1 MTESTGGFP
10 PIDNSRFDLGDGSTG
25 LLLLH
30 GYTSSP
36 AVVRPM
42 GEYLAEKGLRVV
54 APLLP
59 GHGTSPADLNKR
71 TWRELADFAAEELY
85 ELQAQCDRVFI
96 GGLSMGGLI
105 SLYLGQR
112 CTGIT
117 GLIPMAAAIYAKST
131 MRYLLPIV
139 RRIISTLPK
148 SKDPSI
154 SIEDLSCAPLLW
166 TYDHQALHFVAQL
179 FALMEVVRE
188 GIAKLDQP
196 LLIFQ
201 GAHDK
206 TVPMKAAWE
215 IAEQSSSHDTELV
228 VLPHSGHCLTIDG
241 ERRQVFE
248 KSWQWIQRL
257 S

>member
-1 MTESTGGFP
+1 MTEENTGHP
-10 PIDNSRFDLGDGSTG
+10 KIDNSRFNLGEGSTG
-25 LLLLH
+25 ILLLH

-42 GEYLAEKGLRVV
+42 GEYLAGQGMRVV

-59 GHGTSPADLNKR
+59 GHGTSPEDLNKR
-71 TWRELADFAAEELY
+71 TWRELADAAADELY
-85 ELQAQCDRVFI
+85 ALQAQCDRVFV
-96 GGLSMGGLI
+96 GGLSMGGLL
-105 SLYLGQR
+105 SLHLGQR
-112 CTGIT
+112 CTGIH
-117 GLIPMAAAIYAKST
+117 GLIPMAAALYAKSA

-166 TYDHQALHFVAQL
+166 TYDDQALHFVAQL
-179 FALMEVVRE
+179 FELMEEVRRD
-188 GIAKLDQP
+188 IHKLDQP

-201 GAHDK
+201 GEHDK

-215 IAEQSSSHDTELV
+215 IAEKSSSHDTELV

-241 ERRQVFE
+241 ERQQVFE

>member
-1 MTESTGGFP
+1 MTSAQHPG
-10 PIDNSRFDLGDGSTG
+10 IDNSRYDVGDSGGTG
-25 LLLLH
+25 ILLLH

-42 GEYLAEKGLRVV
+42 GEYLAAHGLRVV

-59 GHGTSPADLNKR
+59 GHGTSPADLNTR
-71 TWRELADFAAEELY
+71 TWRELADAAANELY
-85 ELQAQCDRVFI
+85 ALQSECDRVFI
-96 GGLSMGGLI
+96 GGLSMGGLL
-105 SLYLGQR
+105 SLHLGQR
-112 CTGIT
+112 CTGIA
-117 GLIPMAAAIYAKST
+117 GIIPMAAALYAKSA
-131 MRYLLPIV
+131 MRYLLPFV
-139 RRIISTLPK
+139 RRVVSTIPK

-179 FALMEVVRE
+179 FSLMEDVRDNM
-188 GIAKLDQP
+188 AKLDQP

-201 GAHDK
+201 GEHDK

-215 IAEQSSSHDTELV
+215 IAEKSSSHDTELV
-228 VLPHSGHCLTIDG
+228 VLAHSGHCLTIDG
-241 ERRQVFE
+241 ERQQVFE
-248 KSWQWIQRL
+248 KSLQWIQRL